1 MSLRYRDLPEIPA
14 NQLRPGNIVTT
25 GQAQVTVKSVSENH
39 CKVVFHHPKN
49 GDYME
54 VKKLSE
60 LRPVIVNETRIE
72 KLGFKK
78 VNKSD
83 YYFPESKIMLSYNGE
98 DDFWLRV
105 CGSDKIVAEGT
116 FLHHLQNLINDLSIK
131 IFTP

>member
-39 CKVVFHHPKN
+39 CKVVFQHPKN
-49 GDYME
+49 GDYLE
-54 VKKLSE
+54 VRNLSE
-60 LRPVIVNETRIE
+60 LRPVVVNEYRI
-72 KLGFKK
+72 KQLGLHE
-78 VNKSD
+78 V
-83 YYFPESKIMLSYNGE
+83 YHKIFQLGKTGYRVKYDGE
-98 DDFWLRV
+98 DSFKLYDTWE
-105 CGSDKIVAEGT
+105 DYTIAEGT